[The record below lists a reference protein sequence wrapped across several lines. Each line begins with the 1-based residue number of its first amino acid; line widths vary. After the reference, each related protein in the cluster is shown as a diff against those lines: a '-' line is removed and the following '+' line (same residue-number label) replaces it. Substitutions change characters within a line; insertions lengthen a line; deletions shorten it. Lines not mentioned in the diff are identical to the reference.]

1 MRIVIPMKKSRG
13 LNYFFKKFLAEVCR
27 LVENNFNTFE

>member
-1 MRIVIPMKKSRG
+1 MRIVIPMKKSSG
-13 LNYFFKKFLAEVCR
+13 LNYFFKKFLAEVCP